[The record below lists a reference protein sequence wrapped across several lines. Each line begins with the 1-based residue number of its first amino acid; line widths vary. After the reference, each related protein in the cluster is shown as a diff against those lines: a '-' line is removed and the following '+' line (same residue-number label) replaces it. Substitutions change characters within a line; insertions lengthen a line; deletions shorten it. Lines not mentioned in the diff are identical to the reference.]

1 MCSSD
6 LDESLSRYGQWPW
19 PRNLVAELVDR
30 TYYSLATG
38 FDIVF
43 AEPDRT
49 GSNQLKQT
57 YQASPS
63 MVEALEF
70 VPDHDEIFRNAIE
83 SHGTVVLG
91 LAPNNNGYKEFDQ
104 MKSGLVVQRYAN
116 C

>member
-1 MCSSD
+1 MQD
-6 LDESLSRYGQWPW
+6 DPVVLIDIDDESLSRYGQWPW

-57 YQASPS
+57 YQTSPS
-63 MVEALEF
+63 MVEALES

-83 SHGTVVLG
+83 
-91 LAPNNNGYKEFDQ
+91 
-104 MKSGLVVQRYAN
+104 MKL
-116 C
+116 